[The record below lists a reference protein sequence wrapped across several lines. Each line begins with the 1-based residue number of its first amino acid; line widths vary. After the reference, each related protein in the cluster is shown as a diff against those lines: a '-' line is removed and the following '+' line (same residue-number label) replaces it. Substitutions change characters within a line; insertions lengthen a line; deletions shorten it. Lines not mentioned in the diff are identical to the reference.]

1 MMNHLDHDPVLAS
14 SARKPYLKPSVKKV
28 PLRPDEAVLGG
39 CKKSLQGGP
48 IQADCT
54 SPAACSST
62 SLS

>member
-1 MMNHLDHDPVLAS
+1 MNHLENSPLVAS
-14 SARKPYLKPSVKKV
+14 PRKPYMKPSVKMV

-39 CKKSLQGGP
+39 CKKSGQGGP

-54 SPAACSST
+54 SPGACSST